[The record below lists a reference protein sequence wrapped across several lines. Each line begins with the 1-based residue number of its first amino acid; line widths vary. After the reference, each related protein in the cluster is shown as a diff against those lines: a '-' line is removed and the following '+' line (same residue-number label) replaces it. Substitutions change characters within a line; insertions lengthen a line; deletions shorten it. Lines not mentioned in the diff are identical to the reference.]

1 VPSSEVKQRLA
12 EDVALWQA
20 DGLIDATTRQEL
32 QVRYDTP
39 GFGLVTAVKYLGIT
53 GGMLAAMG
61 LLGLVAAVSGSQAVA
76 GVMIAGVSGFL
87 AWAGLRLGRDARAR
101 YVHSSKIVL
110 ALGVLGCACAVGVE
124 ADAMKMRGAQIA
136 FAVGLGVVPPALV
149 IAYRERNGF
158 LLILAVLGIFHWVG
172 SWSGMLGRSSYEF
185 EVQEPRIMAPVA
197 ACVFI
202 FGLRQNGP
210 GRFPIVYQTIAL
222 IYFNLSLL
230 ILSIYP
236 RSTVLPYILV
246 FSAAA
251 LAQIVLGARLKSA
264 LVMGFGVTALAV
276 DLFTRFFERMWDRV
290 SQGMFFL
297 AGGLLLMAF
306 GALVERAYR
315 RWAG

>member
-1 VPSSEVKQRLA
+1 
-12 EDVALWQA
+12 
-20 DGLIDATTRQEL
+20 
-32 QVRYDTP
+32 
-39 GFGLVTAVKYLGIT
+39 
-53 GGMLAAMG
+53 
-61 LLGLVAAVSGSQAVA
+61 
-76 GVMIAGVSGFL
+76 
-87 AWAGLRLGRDARAR
+87 
-101 YVHSSKIVL
+101 
-110 ALGVLGCACAVGVE
+110 
-124 ADAMKMRGAQIA
+124 
-136 FAVGLGVVPPALV
+136 
-149 IAYRERNGF
+149 
-158 LLILAVLGIFHWVG
+158 
-172 SWSGMLGRSSYEF
+172 MLGRSSYDF

-197 ACVFI
+197 ACVFV

-251 LAQIVLGARLKSA
+251 LAQIGLGARLKSA